1 MNVLFLL
8 AIFGGIF
15 VFEVP
20 GLVYRKYWK
29 ELIVFLL
36 FLGFSFTIS
45 LMAVLGVPLPSPAK
59 GIEAVV
65 TFIIK
70 LITGK

>member
-1 MNVLFLL
+1 MNVFFLL
-8 AIFGGIF
+8 AVFAGIF

-36 FLGFSFTIS
+36 FLGFVFTIS
-45 LMAVLGVPLPSPAK
+45 LLAVLGVPIPSPAK
-59 GIEAVV
+59 GIEIVV
-65 TFIIK
+65 KFVIK